1 MNYGLHQHSVE
12 ARNGSPLLGLRL
24 ASSHPTSAA
33 PALPA
38 RTNTLAS
45 RISTVPL
52 IVIAF
57 VLGVS
62 ALRLAQ
68 GFIVPLVL
76 GLLVAYALDPI
87 VRSLHRL
94 GVPRWIAAGV
104 IVAGLVVAIAG
115 LAYTLGDTV
124 TSAIS
129 QLPEATGR
137 LRHELRSIGGQNEGP
152 LSALGRAADDLEAAV
167 SEATG
172 VHATEAASTAPLVRL
187 RESLVLQSMTL
198 LGMTSTLFLI
208 VLFVYFLLAADD
220 LFKRKIVGLAGPTL
234 SRRRAIATAI
244 DDINQK
250 IERFLSIVL
259 SMNVLVGVCTWAAFH
274 ALGVANAGAWAI
286 LAGLMNSIP
295 FLGSAVAAVVFFL
308 AALLQFDSINMAL
321 ATAGVFIAIT
331 SVESMLVTPWLL
343 GRTVLMN
350 NVAVFGGL
358 FFWGWLWGPWGMM
371 LAFPMMVVI
380 KTIVDRIEPLE
391 PLGEMLGR

>member
-1 MNYGLHQHSVE
+1 
-12 ARNGSPLLGLRL
+12 
-24 ASSHPTSAA
+24 
-33 PALPA
+33 
-38 RTNTLAS
+38 
-45 RISTVPL
+45 
-52 IVIAF
+52 
-57 VLGVS
+57 
-62 ALRLAQ
+62 
-68 GFIVPLVL
+68 
-76 GLLVAYALDPI
+76 
-87 VRSLHRL
+87 
-94 GVPRWIAAGV
+94 
-104 IVAGLVVAIAG
+104 

-137 LRHELRSIGGQNEGP
+137 LRHELHSIGGQNEGL

-172 VHATEAASTAPLVRL
+172 VHATKAASAPLVRL

-220 LFKRKIVGLAGPTL
+220 LFKRKIVALAGPTL

-250 IERFLSIVL
+250 IERFLSVVL

>member
-1 MNYGLHQHSVE
+1 V
-12 ARNGSPLLGLRL
+12 PV
-24 ASSHPTSAA
+24 
-33 PALPA
+33 LPA

-45 RISTVPL
+45 RISTIPL

-76 GLLVAYALDPI
+76 GLLVAYALDPV
-87 VRSLHRL
+87 VRSFHRL

-124 TSAIS
+124 TSAIN
-129 QLPEATGR
+129 QLPAATGR
-137 LRHELRSIGGQNEGP
+137 LRHELHSIGGQSEGP

-172 VHATEAASTAPLVRL
+172 VHATNIASTAPLVRL

-198 LGMTSTLFLI
+198 LGMTSTFFLI

-250 IERFLSIVL
+250 IERFLSVVL

-274 ALGVANAGAWAI
+274 VLGVANAGAWAI
-286 LAGLMNSIP
+286 LAGVMNSIP

-331 SVESMLVTPWLL
+331 SVESILVTPWLL

-391 PLGEMLGR
+391 PLGEILGR